1 MQTAHDPTITSYYVT
16 DELYR
21 ELLANFTNW
30 QREELAIAAPEAR
43 LTRTPRCMAAIR
55 AGGCISPASC

>member
-30 QREELAIAAPEAR
+30 QREELAIAEAE
-43 LTRTPRCMAAIR
+43 
-55 AGGCISPASC
+55 G